1 MPQPSDDTT
10 GRLTLS
16 HPPTSA
22 LYRHDGPLCPT
33 MERVSS
39 SRFERLSA
47 RTPDSLL
54 TAHIERVRFG
64 SRINCSDCVTVR
76 GKIWL
81 KGTSLVAD
89 AWIMLTSESPI
100 TPEIQ
105 TGRPRP
111 YVNSGGAKADVLRK
125 PVVHRHHAGAVLR
138 GYRIPLSLHRKAERI
153 KLSDSVE
160 RGATI
165 YWDELLQDAIDRL
178 SDQPADVAPMLP
190 AQTHRAEAAG
200 ATRVLQA
207 AIRTDQDMKL
217 RMLRLDLEEYT
228 GKAVKLEDLWVA
240 LVTELVN

>member
-1 MPQPSDDTT
+1 MTNRSADQRVCKWVAAKKALKEAVVPADD
-10 GRLTLS
+10 
-16 HPPTSA
+16 
-22 LYRHDGPLCPT
+22 
-33 MERVSS
+33 
-39 SRFERLSA
+39 
-47 RTPDSLL
+47 PD
-54 TAHIERVRFG
+54 
-64 SRINCSDCVTVR
+64 
-76 GKIWL
+76 
-81 KGTSLVAD
+81 
-89 AWIMLTSESPI
+89 MLTSESPI
-100 TPEIQ
+100 TPDTQ

-111 YVNSGGAKADVLRK
+111 YLSSGGAKADVLRK

>member
-1 MPQPSDDTT
+1 MRARNRAVEKVLKRLPTRDDAQ
-10 GRLTLS
+10 G
-16 HPPTSA
+16 
-22 LYRHDGPLCPT
+22 
-33 MERVSS
+33 
-39 SRFERLSA
+39 
-47 RTPDSLL
+47 
-54 TAHIERVRFG
+54 
-64 SRINCSDCVTVR
+64 
-76 GKIWL
+76 
-81 KGTSLVAD
+81 
-89 AWIMLTSESPI
+89 MLTSESPI
-100 TPEIQ
+100 NPDLQ

-111 YVNSGGAKADVLRK
+111 YVKTGGTKTDVLRK

-153 KLSDSVE
+153 KLADSME

-240 LVTELVN
+240 LITELVA